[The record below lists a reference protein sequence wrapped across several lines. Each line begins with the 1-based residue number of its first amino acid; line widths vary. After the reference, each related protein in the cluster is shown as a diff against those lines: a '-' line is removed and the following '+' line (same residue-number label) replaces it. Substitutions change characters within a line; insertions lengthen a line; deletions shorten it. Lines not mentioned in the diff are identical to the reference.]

1 MIFASC
7 ISIHSHLKMVLVKVL
22 FYFVSLQM
30 ISTHALINLY
40 FTDIDNQDHYML
52 QQNCFFIF
60 LAHSP
65 KFQYDQI
72 MDFCMSEPASDFSIT
87 KNDFI
92 TNFTFFQLAH
102 ANITS
107 EQLFLWSAPI
117 DLIEHYQYYLNEKDI
132 SLAEYIFY
140 NCTWPQFGPRCQY
153 QFEFSYENF
162 TDIRDYIFA
171 NIQIFDESQMKYSC
185 YIHLTCIRSP
195 GVQCLD
201 WTDICDG
208 KVDCLNGGVD
218 EEHCWQLEINDCQN
232 DEYKC
237 YSGICLPK
245 EFVKDRESDILSC
258 IPELRK
264 HFGREIRSIKCNTD
278 IYPLVNSIHIVMQEF
293 VLKHF

>member
-1 MIFASC
+1 MKDIFNYQYG
-7 ISIHSHLKMVLVKVL
+7 SIHR
-22 FYFVSLQM
+22 
-30 ISTHALINLY
+30 
-40 FTDIDNQDHYML
+40 
-52 QQNCFFIF
+52 
-60 LAHSP
+60 
-65 KFQYDQI
+65 
-72 MDFCMSEPASDFSIT
+72 
-87 KNDFI
+87 
-92 TNFTFFQLAH
+92 
-102 ANITS
+102 
-107 EQLFLWSAPI
+107 
-117 DLIEHYQYYLNEKDI
+117 
-132 SLAEYIFY
+132 Y
-140 NCTWPQFGPRCQY
+140 NPFW
-153 QFEFSYENF
+153 
-162 TDIRDYIFA
+162 
-171 NIQIFDESQMKYSC
+171 KYSC